1 MVGLVPASQRGR
13 LSRAAAVLALAL
25 MAIGGASTPGSG
37 AEGRFV
43 DDHVTVAGRRHA
55 LRVWLPPSHAKNEP
69 GHGIVFLH
77 GSLESGRVP
86 ALPTR
91 VGLGPRLA
99 ASPDAWPFV
108 VAFPQKPEV
117 EEEWVEHEPLV
128 LAVRERLIEAHGV
141 DPRRVALSGISQG
154 GHGVWFIGARHP
166 GRWSCLVPVCGYGRG
181 RSLGRRA
188 APLPVW
194 AFHGLRD
201 DVVDPRET
209 RELVRWAR
217 ERRAELGLDP
227 EGIRMTLYPEANHG
241 SWDAAY
247 AEPDLPGW
255 ILAAEAPEPPV
266 APKAAAPAGR

>member
-1 MVGLVPASQRGR
+1 MVGLVPSTRRGR
-13 LSRAAAVLALAL
+13 VSRATAALTL
-25 MAIGGASTPGSG
+25 MLIAGSSMPASG

-43 DDHVTVAGRRHA
+43 EDHVTLGGRTHA
-55 LRVWLPPSHAKNEP
+55 FRVWLPPSHEKGARRP
-69 GHGIVFLH
+69 GIVFLH
-77 GSLESGRVP
+77 GSLESGLDP
-86 ALPTR
+86 ELPTR

-99 ASPDAWPFV
+99 ASPEAWPFV
-108 VAFPQKPEV
+108 VAFPQKPSV
-117 EEEWVEHEPLV
+117 EEEWVEQEALV

-141 DPRRVALSGISQG
+141 EPRRVALTGISQG

-166 GRWSCLVPVCGYGRG
+166 ERWSCLVPVCGYGRG

-209 RELVRWAR
+209 REIVRWAR
-217 ERRAELGLDP
+217 ERRLELGLDP

-247 AEPDLPGW
+247 AETELPGW
-255 ILAAEAPEPPV
+255 IHSAEAPV
-266 APKAAAPAGR
+266 APKAPAASRR